1 MKLLFEN
8 CLHKD
13 LSKKSGIYMLI
24 CNNHTYIGSSINIYY
39 RLKRHSSDLI
49 RKKHSNKF
57 IQNVFDKHGK
67 DKFLFK
73 IMEFCNKDVLL
84 QRESFY
90 IDMLS
95 PDLNLDLNPMKRE
108 FSATSKQ
115 LISKSLKE
123 GFKSGVIKNGNSK
136 PVYRYNIEG
145 VFIDGFESCSEA
157 ARLLNVKFKGVC
169 KAASG
174 KSNSAYGFIWSYE
187 KKETLIKRVE
197 QNKKVQAINIQGDV
211 INTWVSI
218 KALAKSLSISHSA
231 CSIRIKKGKFYKG
244 LKYEFCQV
252 PG

>member
-24 CNNHTYIGSSINIYY
+24 CNNHTYIGSSVNIYY
-39 RLKRHSSDLI
+39 RLKRHSSDLL

-73 IMEFCNKDVLL
+73 IVEFCDKNVLL

-95 PDLNLDLNPMKRE
+95 PDLNLDLNPVKRE
-108 FSATSKQ
+108 FSAKSKQ
-115 LISKSLKE
+115 LISNTLRQ
-123 GFKSGVIKNGNSK
+123 GFQSGRIKNGNSK
-136 PVYRYNIEG
+136 PVYRYTVEG
-145 VFIDGFESCSEA
+145 IFIDSFESCSTA
-157 ARLLNVKFKGVC
+157 AKAVNGKFKGVS

-174 KSNSAYGFIWSYE
+174 KSNSAYGFIWSYD
-187 KKETLIKRVE
+187 KKDVLIKRVE
-197 QNKKVQAINIQGDV
+197 QNKKVQAVDIQGN
-211 INTWVSI
+211 IIKTWISI
-218 KALAKSLSISHSA
+218 KALAKILSISPSS
-231 CSIRIKKGKFYKG
+231 CSIRIKKGNFYKG